1 MIGIIDYGAGNLQS
15 VKNAFDKIGVQ
26 CEIITNAESFEHC
39 SGLILPGVGSFGE
52 AMIQLNKHELVEP
65 IVSYCNNNKPLLGIC
80 LGLQLLFEYSEES
93 PNVKG
98 LSIFNGG
105 FKRLPDFGLKIPQIG
120 WNDLKILKKDGI
132 FENTSTGDYAYFVH
146 SYYLDTAEDIIAATV
161 NYGVEI
167 TIAVERQNISA
178 CQFHPEKSGEIGLR
192 MLQAFAKRCGE
203 ECSC

>member
-26 CEIITNAESFEHC
+26 CEIITNADSFDNC

-52 AMIQLNKHELVEP
+52 AMNQLNKRGLAKP
-65 IVSYCNNNKPLLGIC
+65 IVSYCNENRPLLGIC
-80 LGLQLLFEYSEES
+80 LGLQLLFQSSEES

-105 FKRLPDFGLKIPQIG
+105 FKRLPDCGLKIPQIG
-120 WNDLKILKKDGI
+120 WNDLKIIKKDGI
-132 FENTSTGDYAYFVH
+132 FKSTNTGDYTYFVH
-146 SYYLDTAEDIIAATV
+146 SYYLDTDEDIIAATV
-161 NYGVEI
+161 NYGIEI
-167 TIAVERQNISA
+167 GIAVERQNISA

-192 MLQAFAKRCGE
+192 MLRAFAKRCGE
-203 ECSC
+203 ERSC